1 MTKKHYLFITGKLAE
16 NNLRKVLENM
26 DNLDFSY
33 DIKCININVA
43 ALLTTDLILKKI
55 GSVGAYQKII
65 LPGKARGDISKLE
78 KELGVEVERGPEEL
92 KDLPV
97 MFGGEAL
104 KYDLTNY
111 EVHIFAEITD
121 APFLTIP
128 QILEKASAL
137 RDDGAEV
144 IDLGCMPNHPF
155 PHLTECIKELKKENF
170 YLSVDSHN
178 KEEIITASQ
187 AGVDYILSLKK
198 DNFDIIDDIKSIP
211 ILIPNSSDD
220 IESLYWCIEE
230 CKKRN
235 RNFIADPILDPIN
248 HGFMN
253 SLIRYHSLRH
263 RYPEIHI
270 MMGIGNITELTHAD
284 TTGITAILLGIISE
298 LKINHV
304 LTTQVSNHC
313 KTVIK
318 ETDLARRI
326 MHAASVNNITP
337 KHINDGLLST
347 HGAEKNSTEESEIED
362 LFQNVKDKNYR
373 ILLSDK
379 GVNLFNKNGKM
390 TAVDPYDFFDFINV
404 EGDIGHAYYLGIE
417 LARAQIA
424 YQLDKKYEQDE
435 ELDWGCLIDRVADD
449 KLEFK
454 DTRSTYKKKK

>member
-1 MTKKHYLFITGKLAE
+1 
-16 NNLRKVLENM
+16 
-26 DNLDFSY
+26 
-33 DIKCININVA
+33 
-43 ALLTTDLILKKI
+43 
-55 GSVGAYQKII
+55 
-65 LPGKARGDISKLE
+65 
-78 KELGVEVERGPEEL
+78 
-92 KDLPV
+92 
-97 MFGGEAL
+97 
-104 KYDLTNY
+104 
-111 EVHIFAEITD
+111 
-121 APFLTIP
+121 
-128 QILEKASAL
+128 
-137 RDDGAEV
+137 
-144 IDLGCMPNHPF
+144 
-155 PHLTECIKELKKENF
+155 
-170 YLSVDSHN
+170 
-178 KEEIITASQ
+178 
-187 AGVDYILSLKK
+187 
-198 DNFDIIDDIKSIP
+198 
-211 ILIPNSSDD
+211 
-220 IESLYWCIEE
+220 
-230 CKKRN
+230 
-235 RNFIADPILDPIN
+235 
-248 HGFMN
+248 
-253 SLIRYHSLRH
+253 
-263 RYPEIHI
+263 
-270 MMGIGNITELTHAD
+270 MGIGNITELTHAD

-362 LFQNVKDKNYR
+362 LFKNVKDKNYR

-404 EGDIGHAYYLGIE
+404 EDDIGHAYYLGIE